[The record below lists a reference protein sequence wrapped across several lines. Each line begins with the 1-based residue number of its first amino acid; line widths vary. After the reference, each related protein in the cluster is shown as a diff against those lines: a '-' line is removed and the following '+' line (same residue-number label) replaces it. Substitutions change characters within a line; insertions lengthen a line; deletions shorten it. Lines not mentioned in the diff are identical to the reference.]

1 VFGRHTFDKDLVGAD
16 KTTTITL
23 LFPQKRSFVCIGGWS
38 WLLIC
43 AKEHTL
49 TGNVWLVTARQR
61 PLPMWLSLGF
71 HPDQWGVP
79 TFPGSFV
86 GLKLQALAFPD
97 NTKPFSTLLNKMLG
111 SAGQNAY
118 VYRGDINLNLGSL
131 VLTCTQIFYQM
142 LEPLD
147 QMVYQS
153 LDYRHILGQTHI
165 RNEHLQFLKPPQP
178 VKDVSSR

>member
-1 VFGRHTFDKDLVGAD
+1 
-16 KTTTITL
+16 
-23 LFPQKRSFVCIGGWS
+23 
-38 WLLIC
+38 
-43 AKEHTL
+43 
-49 TGNVWLVTARQR
+49 
-61 PLPMWLSLGF
+61 M
-71 HPDQWGVP
+71 GVP

-97 NTKPFSTLLNKMLG
+97 NTKPFSTLLNKMFG

-118 VYRGDINLNLGSL
+118 IYRGDINLNLGSL

-153 LDYRHILGQTHI
+153 LKQKRNKWSLRLPPYFGTKPYSAEWTSPILETTTTSQGCQLTIGAPAWFQTPTPRDFLAHAIPAASHGQLMASCIKTDLILTQRQHTLQTPKKHIKWTSVLT
-165 RNEHLQFLKPPQP
+165 E
-178 VKDVSSR
+178 